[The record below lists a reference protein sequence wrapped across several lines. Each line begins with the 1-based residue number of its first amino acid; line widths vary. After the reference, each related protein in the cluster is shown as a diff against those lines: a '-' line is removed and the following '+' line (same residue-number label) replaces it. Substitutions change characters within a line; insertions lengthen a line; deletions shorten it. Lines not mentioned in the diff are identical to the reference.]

1 MCGQTRRKRGRKR
14 RGRGGQEGWEGA
26 EGRGKK
32 RNIRVEERRR
42 LGSRR
47 ERVKG

>member
-1 MCGQTRRKRGRKR
+1 MDRLEGREVGK
-14 RGRGGQEGWEGA
+14 GEEGGGQEGGEGA